1 MGRCQ
6 KCGEWNT
13 FADVQAIAKKKSSRA
28 LKSKNINEI
37 SLVEDYRC
45 ETKIPEMDRVLG
57 GGLVKGSLVLLGG
70 EPGVGK
76 STLIGGLLKK
86 INLCRIL
93 YVSGEESE
101 TQIGQRLKR
110 LKVKNESVE
119 IACECK
125 WEAIR
130 DHVHED
136 PPDLLVIDSI
146 QTTYSEEIQ
155 SSPGSLAQVKE
166 VTYRLMTE
174 IKSRGITC
182 IVIGHINKA
191 GGIAGPK
198 ILEHMVDTVIYFEG
212 DRDGQLRI
220 LRAIKNRFGVNNEV
234 GLFEMTAEGLKTA
247 APKTLIKNQKEK
259 VGSVLTSIIE
269 GSRNMIIEVQ
279 SLVSKH
285 EVQNPK
291 RISEGMDLNRLQML
305 LAILEKYLP
314 VNCASRDVFLNITG
328 GFRVRDG
335 NSDLTVMAS
344 ILSSIYGI
352 KLSTEMVF
360 IGEVGLCGEIRPLPN
375 IDDRLKNLELLGIK
389 KVVISKEN
397 KKSLKS
403 IHSQKIYGLER
414 VEQLNDLIKD
424 KVA

>member
-6 KCGEWNT
+6 KCSQWNT
-13 FADVQAIAKKKSSRA
+13 FADVQAVARKKRFKA
-28 LKSKNINEI
+28 LKPKNIKEI
-37 SLVEDYRC
+37 SFVEDYRYV
-45 ETKIPEMDRVLG
+45 TKIPEMDRVLG

-70 EPGVGK
+70 QPGVGK

-86 INLCRIL
+86 INQRRIL

-110 LKVKNESVE
+110 LNVKNENVE

-130 DHVHED
+130 DYVHEN

-155 SSPGSLAQVKE
+155 SSPGSSVQVKE

-182 IVIGHINKA
+182 IVIGHINKD

-212 DRDGQLRI
+212 DREGQLRI
-220 LRAIKNRFGVNNEV
+220 LRAIKNRFGVNNEI
-234 GLFEMTAEGLKTA
+234 GLFEMTPEGLKTA
-247 APKTLIKNQKEK
+247 APKTLIQNQKEK
-259 VGSVLTSIIE
+259 IGTVLTSIIE

-279 SLVSKH
+279 SLVSKY
-285 EVQNPK
+285 EVQSPK

-344 ILSSIYGI
+344 ILSSLYDI
-352 KLSTEMVF
+352 KLSTDMVF

-375 IDDRLKNLELLGIK
+375 FDDRLKNLELLGIK
-389 KVVISKEN
+389 KVITSKEN
-397 KKSLKS
+397 VKSLKS
-403 IHSQKIYGLER
+403 SYSQKIYGLER
-414 VEQLNDLIKD
+414 VEHLNNFIKG